1 MLIYTYL
8 YYNFVEKPVKTLL
21 LRKGAFFG
29 CQTVKKSA
37 FDMTCV
43 FDTVKLKLEIRLK
56 ENYRFYVCKNVSFV
70 VLNTDL
76 IFSPSFSLEGQISL
90 RSKLVDLKTYWRL
103 WFSVCKH
110 FFQRK
115 GGLTQ
120 ILGTYQTFAWKNPLW
135 LSRKT

>member
-1 MLIYTYL
+1 MLIYLIYL
-8 YYNFVEKPVKTLL
+8 SYNFVEKPVKTLL

-76 IFSPSFSLEGQISL
+76 IFFLL
-90 RSKLVDLKTYWRL
+90 RRSNIIKVKIGRSQNLLKAMIFCL
-103 WFSVCKH
+103 
-110 FFQRK
+110 
-115 GGLTQ
+115 
-120 ILGTYQTFAWKNPLW
+120 QTFFPKKRRTYSNPWYISNFCLEKSS
-135 LSRKT
+135 LIK

>member
-76 IFSPSFSLEGQISL
+76 IFFSLLLL
-90 RSKLVDLKTYWRL
+90 RRSNIIKVKIGRSQNLLKAM
-103 WFSVCKH
+103 
-110 FFQRK
+110 
-115 GGLTQ
+115 
-120 ILGTYQTFAWKNPLW
+120 ILCLQTFFPKKKRTYSNPWYISNFCLEKSS
-135 LSRKT
+135 LIK